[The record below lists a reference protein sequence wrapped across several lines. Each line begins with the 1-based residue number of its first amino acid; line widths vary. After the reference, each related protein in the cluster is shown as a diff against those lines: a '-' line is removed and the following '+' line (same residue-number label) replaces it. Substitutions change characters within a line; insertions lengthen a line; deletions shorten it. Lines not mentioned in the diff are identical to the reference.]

1 MATLDARQQPSTAAV
16 ARPVRRKYTSKACE
30 ECRPPVLTPIECRYR
45 FEEDGRRPA
54 SKSYV
59 QLLRTRIEILERVMR
74 AHGIDV
80 DAEVAAQTDSTLV
93 LSHGVGT
100 GAETAE
106 FEDLCVAFEGALS
119 FDESLNFDQD
129 GELRYF
135 GPTSGRLDF
144 HPCGHNGTDSSATH
158 APKSPPRDAKFSP
171 LSPSAEDDSFL
182 PEDVKEELIS
192 LYFLYVQP
200 WHQVVNESL
209 FRESYRSS
217 GRFSGPLLLNCI
229 LALGSRYTDR
239 PELRSDPDDS
249 NTAGAMFL
257 DKAKVLLSLDLQ
269 RPSVTTLQSLCLIA
283 TMHFAVGADAAGWLH
298 SGMAIRLA
306 LDMGMNL
313 DSDLLARSDLLSAQ
327 EADLR
332 RQIYWALY
340 CDDKLAVSYTGR
352 VCTMLPALKGPQK
365 VQFLSNC
372 ILELKNW
379 FYDLPSEMRIDRP
392 SEKRPPQVYTMHMV
406 YHNSFILLM
415 KPFLGKE
422 QQRLEKLGSLEP
434 NNNDMAQKAAS
445 ICYEASRQMV
455 LVTRKYR
462 HAYGSF
468 RRSPITAT
476 YCSLSAAL
484 TLLQISKLDSAVEA
498 AGKTRHIAR
507 MVEACLEV
515 LQELSTSWDIARRL
529 RESLV
534 KLYRQF
540 SSGGKV
546 ASQTP
551 GSAAGNAGQVPDD
564 DVPPLTSPTDD
575 PLPFFLEDPS
585 AEIGGYA
592 TLGDFTEEMLLDES
606 LWESAGQD
614 LAFDPLQNDYM
625 GAGSLDCWRFD
636 DIW

>member
-1 MATLDARQQPSTAAV
+1 
-16 ARPVRRKYTSKACE
+16 
-30 ECRPPVLTPIECRYR
+30 
-45 FEEDGRRPA
+45 
-54 SKSYV
+54 
-59 QLLRTRIEILERVMR
+59 MR

-80 DAEVAAQTDSTLV
+80 DAEVAAHTDSNLV
-93 LSHGVGT
+93 LSHGTGT

-158 APKSPPRDAKFSP
+158 APKSSPRDAKSSP
-171 LSPSAEDDSFL
+171 LSPSAEDDTFP

-200 WHQVVNESL
+200 WHQVDVQGVVKIPSDAKPSL
-209 FRESYRSS
+209 L
-217 GRFSGPLLLNCI
+217 PLISLSRI
-229 LALGSRYTDR
+229 LEKIL
-239 PELRSDPDDS
+239 
-249 NTAGAMFL
+249 
-257 DKAKVLLSLDLQ
+257 
-269 RPSVTTLQSLCLIA
+269 
-283 TMHFAVGADAAGWLH
+283 
-298 SGMAIRLA
+298 
-306 LDMGMNL
+306 MG
-313 DSDLLARSDLLSAQ
+313 
-327 EADLR
+327 
-332 RQIYWALY
+332 LY
-340 CDDKLAVSYTGR
+340 APKPT
-352 VCTMLPALKGPQK
+352 LKGPQK
-365 VQFLSNC
+365 AQFLSHC

-422 QQRLEKLGSLEP
+422 QQRLEKPGSSEP
-434 NNNDMAQKAAS
+434 NNNDMAKKAAA

-484 TLLQISKLDSAVEA
+484 TLLQISKLDSVVEA

-534 KLYRQF
+534 KLYQQF
-540 SSGGKV
+540 ISSNRISSGGKV
-546 ASQTP
+546 TSQIP
-551 GSAAGNAGQVPDD
+551 GSAAGNAGKVPDD

-585 AEIGGYA
+585 AEVGGYA

-614 LAFDPLQNDYM
+614 LAFDPLQSDYM
-625 GAGSLDCWRFD
+625 GAGSLDRWRFD

>member
-1 MATLDARQQPSTAAV
+1 
-16 ARPVRRKYTSKACE
+16 
-30 ECRPPVLTPIECRYR
+30 
-45 FEEDGRRPA
+45 
-54 SKSYV
+54 
-59 QLLRTRIEILERVMR
+59 MR

-80 DAEVAAQTDSTLV
+80 DAEVAAHTDSNLV
-93 LSHGVGT
+93 LSHGTGT

-158 APKSPPRDAKFSP
+158 APKSSPRDAKSSP
-171 LSPSAEDDSFL
+171 LSPSAEDDTFP

-257 DKAKVLLSLDLQ
+257 EKAKDVQGVVKIPSDAKPSLLPLISLSRILEKI
-269 RPSVTTLQSLCLIA
+269 L
-283 TMHFAVGADAAGWLH
+283 
-298 SGMAIRLA
+298 
-306 LDMGMNL
+306 MG
-313 DSDLLARSDLLSAQ
+313 
-327 EADLR
+327 
-332 RQIYWALY
+332 LY
-340 CDDKLAVSYTGR
+340 APKPT
-352 VCTMLPALKGPQK
+352 LKGPQK
-365 VQFLSNC
+365 AQFLSHC

-422 QQRLEKLGSLEP
+422 QQRLEKPGSSEP
-434 NNNDMAQKAAS
+434 NNNDMAKKAAA

-484 TLLQISKLDSAVEA
+484 TLLQISKLDSVVEA

-534 KLYRQF
+534 KLYQQF
-540 SSGGKV
+540 ISSNRISSGGKV
-546 ASQTP
+546 TSQIP
-551 GSAAGNAGQVPDD
+551 GSAAGNAGKVPDD

-585 AEIGGYA
+585 AEVGGYA

-614 LAFDPLQNDYM
+614 LAFDPLQSDYM
-625 GAGSLDCWRFD
+625 GAGSLDRWRFD